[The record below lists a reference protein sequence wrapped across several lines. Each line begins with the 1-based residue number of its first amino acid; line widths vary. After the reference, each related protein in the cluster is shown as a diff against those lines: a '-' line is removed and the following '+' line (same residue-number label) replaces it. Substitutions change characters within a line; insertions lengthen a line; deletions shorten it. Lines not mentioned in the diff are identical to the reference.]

1 MNRALKANPLFFAFI
16 LPLLTDSIVTLLG
29 QDALYYRSPSTANEM
44 GVAYFFLAA
53 HPVIYIVGA
62 IVWIT
67 ILYWLVKQ
75 LKHPFNMMLAF
86 GLMAGHSWGS
96 STWFTSWLAKAGW
109 LSTTNRRLVLL
120 SWMFMVFYFG
130 LVGICSVL

>member
-1 MNRALKANPLFFAFI
+1 
-16 LPLLTDSIVTLLG
+16 TLHSFPTR
-29 QDALYYRSPSTANEM
+29 RSSD
-44 GVAYFFLAA
+44 L
-53 HPVIYIVGA
+53 
-62 IVWIT
+62 WIS

-75 LKHPFNMMLAF
+75 LKHPLNMMLAF

-109 LSTTNRRLVLL
+109 LSTTNRPLVLL

-130 LVGICSVL
+130 LVGVCAGLAHSKYIHDYQEKRMPPSI